1 MQMQMAGHAVDVDGG
16 QLGLDEGAGIV
27 MECFGHMHAVRAD
40 PVIRHALFQ
49 VGNLLHIYHLGF
61 GAVRHIRNAAD
72 GAHLTG
78 FAAVSSFPI
87 CGRVALS
94 VPTLTG
100 YTMFRWSYEFRQH
113 PSGVRVWVRKEGA
126 TREKT

>member
-72 GAHLTG
+72 GSHLTA
-78 FAAVSSFPI
+78 FAAVSSFRRSTPHLV
-87 CGRVALS
+87 CPGEVGAAGRSGGLAL
-94 VPTLTG
+94 VG
-100 YTMFRWSYEFRQH
+100 
-113 PSGVRVWVRKEGA
+113 
-126 TREKT
+126 